1 MSGRQ
6 GFSLIELLVV
16 VAIIGILAS
25 VGFVSYQAYINSTK
39 SDVVKSQDNE
49 FGRYL
54 QQTELILDGGITAS
68 DWIESDPNTKTR
80 CDVFVAAL
88 VQKMNADLS
97 NPFNN
102 SIPAYKD
109 GHTDPAYPG
118 QQEVEGGQTLVFCID
133 PTVSM
138 LNTAII
144 TCANTSADAAAT
156 TGNVTDPSNWND
168 LNGDLEVSANEI
180 VQGRCPTPGTG

>member
-1 MSGRQ
+1 MSDRQ

-102 SIPAYKD
+102 LIPAYKD
-109 GHTDPAYPG
+109 GHTDPAYPN
-118 QQEVEGGQTLVFCID
+118 QQQVEGGQTLVFCIN

-156 TGNVTDPSNWND
+156 TGNVTHSSNWLDKNLD
-168 LNGDLEVSANEI
+168 SEVSADEI
-180 VQGRCPTPGTG
+180 IQGRCPTPGTS

>member
-68 DWIESDPNTKTR
+68 DWIE
-80 CDVFVAAL
+80 
-88 VQKMNADLS
+88 
-97 NPFNN
+97 
-102 SIPAYKD
+102 
-109 GHTDPAYPG
+109 
-118 QQEVEGGQTLVFCID
+118 
-133 PTVSM
+133 
-138 LNTAII
+138 
-144 TCANTSADAAAT
+144 T
-156 TGNVTDPSNWND
+156 T
-168 LNGDLEVSANEI
+168 
-180 VQGRCPTPGTG
+180 